1 MKKFERSWI
10 FCWYGGAFQSVYE
23 IEKPWF
29 IIWNKID
36 GWLWRDC
43 QIICPVSKFLS
54 VRTIGLEFNIAYIN
68 FRENAGEVKAK
79 FIIEAANHP
88 TDPEADEVT
97 FGMKSSPTKMY

>member
-1 MKKFERSWI
+1 M
-10 FCWYGGAFQSVYE
+10 
-23 IEKPWF
+23 
-29 IIWNKID
+29 
-36 GWLWRDC
+36 
-43 QIICPVSKFLS
+43 
-54 VRTIGLEFNIAYIN
+54 RTIGLEFNIAYIN